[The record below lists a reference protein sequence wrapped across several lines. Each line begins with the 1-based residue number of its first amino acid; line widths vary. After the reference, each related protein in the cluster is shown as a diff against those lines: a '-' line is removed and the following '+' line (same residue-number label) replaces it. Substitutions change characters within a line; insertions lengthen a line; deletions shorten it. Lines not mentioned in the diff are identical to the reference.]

1 MQSLSAWSRNGSHG
15 RARSPTVPGSLEAWL
30 DLLLLLPALGHVD
43 LEGLVPLDDR
53 APPEAQE
60 DHAAA
65 NEQARKEA
73 PDCDAGNSAVVQVT
87 SFDVRGRPLPKA
99 SILPVVGQMGYR
111 WADAE
116 KAAEAAAETLV

>member
-1 MQSLSAWSRNGSHG
+1 M
-15 RARSPTVPGSLEAWL
+15 
-30 DLLLLLPALGHVD
+30 
-43 LEGLVPLDDR
+43 PLDDR